1 MERLVLCAF
10 VINSLTMNPV
20 QFIRLG
26 IGDEGVQLPL
36 YRLPFAGGHDGAATP
51 GGFFTSKTGE
61 FGVVIDARLGVEEAQ
76 RLVADELQRAAPII
90 ASLLAAR
97 DSKKA
102 AARESVPQ
110 SPPSS

>member
-1 MERLVLCAF
+1 MLGAF
-10 VINSLTMNPV
+10 VINSSRMNPV

-26 IGDEGVQLPL
+26 VGDEGVQIPL
-36 YRLPFAGGHDGAATP
+36 YRLPFAGGHDAAATP

-61 FGVVIDARLGVEEAQ
+61 FGVVIDARLGAEEAQ
-76 RLVADELQRAAPII
+76 QLVADELQRAAPII

-97 DSKKA
+97 DPKKS

-110 SPPSS
+110 AT